1 MDKLKAGIYCRVS
14 TTKDAQEE
22 SIEQQEKNGIRACQS
37 EGFIMVDIYKEKKTA
52 TVAECRQEYQRML
65 GDLTAGRIEVIV
77 VKDVT
82 RLNRDNLGWY
92 LLIQTIRTSN
102 GRIYFYLERQ
112 FYSESRSLEYSVKQ
126 LIGAEYSI
134 DLSKKVQKAHRER
147 QEAGKKV
154 IFTNK
159 VWGYKTI
166 VKPDGKKELQVDEE
180 EAAMIRMIFQYYLQG
195 YGCHRISKLLYEKGY
210 KNHNGNKLGDSVI
223 ASIIRNPKVTGTV
236 VMNKRHR
243 DFYNKKYLP
252 MDSSEWITQEGVVPV
267 IIDRETWENANNM
280 MDSRKLPV
288 HESKRDEKVGRYEG
302 KNILSKK
309 MYCGLCG
316 SKFYV
321 NSRKTT
327 TEKIYDW
334 MCSAS
339 RKHNRRTVNQFKA
352 GNCIQ
357 DSYTGQ
363 GCDNIRLKESDIV
376 EILDNVAQTYFDFE
390 DKDNIL
396 NKALRIL
403 REIFIEGDGPRKMLE
418 EKAVWEK
425 RLANVENRE
434 KQATYKLLDG
444 VINDE
449 LYGKITLEIAK
460 EKKDV
465 LESLEGISS
474 KVEEASNIE
483 ERLSEIEKALKKG
496 LIAQAT
502 SYSVLEWSEKLL
514 VYPER
519 LDIHL
524 DMEKLLGSS
533 LYNSIEGQAKI
544 ISVSLDPYK
553 KRYSEIG
560 MKKTNEAILATLK
573 ENPKITQKK
582 LAETVGLS
590 EVTICSRLKTMKEK
604 GILYCYGKG
613 RGKEWEVV
621 NLEAE

>member
-1 MDKLKAGIYCRVS
+1 M
-14 TTKDAQEE
+14 
-22 SIEQQEKNGIRACQS
+22 
-37 EGFIMVDIYKEKKTA
+37 
-52 TVAECRQEYQRML
+52 
-65 GDLTAGRIEVIV
+65 
-77 VKDVT
+77 
-82 RLNRDNLGWY
+82 
-92 LLIQTIRTSN
+92 
-102 GRIYFYLERQ
+102 
-112 FYSESRSLEYSVKQ
+112 
-126 LIGAEYSI
+126 
-134 DLSKKVQKAHRER
+134 
-147 QEAGKKV
+147 
-154 IFTNK
+154 
-159 VWGYKTI
+159 
-166 VKPDGKKELQVDEE
+166 
-180 EAAMIRMIFQYYLQG
+180 
-195 YGCHRISKLLYEKGY
+195 
-210 KNHNGNKLGDSVI
+210 
-223 ASIIRNPKVTGTV
+223 
-236 VMNKRHR
+236 
-243 DFYNKKYLP
+243 
-252 MDSSEWITQEGVVPV
+252 
-267 IIDRETWENANNM
+267 
-280 MDSRKLPV
+280 
-288 HESKRDEKVGRYEG
+288 
-302 KNILSKK
+302 
-309 MYCGLCG
+309 
-316 SKFYV
+316 
-321 NSRKTT
+321 
-327 TEKIYDW
+327 
-334 MCSAS
+334 
-339 RKHNRRTVNQFKA
+339 
-352 GNCIQ
+352 
-357 DSYTGQ
+357 
-363 GCDNIRLKESDIV
+363 

-418 EKAVWEK
+418 EKAVWEN

-465 LESLEGISS
+465 LERLEGISS

-544 ISVSLDPYK
+544 ISVSLDSYK
-553 KRYSEIG
+553 KWYSEIG